1 MHFEAQ
7 NHAVHFLYFYPRD
20 AMLAR
25 VLAIALCPSV
35 RLSVCHKSEF
45 CRNGWTT
52 ELRGF
57 FLEGFFRPILNCVV
71 RKIQVSTKIRVE
83 HQLEIELAVIEIG
96 VVQVV

>member
-1 MHFEAQ
+1 VHFEAQ

-25 VLAIALCPSV
+25 VLAMALCA
-35 RLSVCHKSEF
+35 SVCLSQVGVLSK
-45 CRNGWTT
+45 RLDNRAT
-52 ELRGF
+52 GF

-83 HQLEIELAVIEIG
+83 HQLEIELAVMEIG